1 MTAQQ
6 EPPKN
11 IFVSTDK
18 YLPGGS
24 HIAFYDGL
32 LNAEGKLKAGAV
44 ILEQQHLS
52 KSNLLSEEEFI
63 KMHGGREKVYDGFKD
78 PYTEDEKKILL
89 ENYRREPATRRALD
103 ILAEFVLGER
113 TELVMD
119 TPTAYASQKRQDE
132 AIKALTSEP
141 ELIDYLD
148 ALATIDEK
156 VNATDRFT
164 ELLLSG
170 ENFGRS
176 VLVKQYDEDGIP
188 VRLIPLA
195 SIRLGKVYCDAETWE
210 LLGIE
215 YKDYRGEQ
223 RILKKEDIIH
233 YEPNDYHLTPNTRY
247 MGAAT
252 SEPTMYTAMSLRTA
266 YEIAIPEIRKSK
278 WAPFHI
284 LQFQEIE
291 SQEKLDEIS
300 TKIQPGKS
308 QIWGHGQIT
317 VHKVDL
323 NNVNLKE
330 LYDSIIESQKEIF
343 RSFGIALVFAFQD
356 EQNRATAQFSSNL
369 MRVTKLTKIR
379 TRLRNVLE
387 PQWYEPNLRALMK
400 KAQKN
405 PELQQEGPLE
415 QYQETGLVNALERS
429 ARILKVDPNAL
440 PFKPRMK
447 FVDKKVDT
455 FLEISAAAL
464 AWYQA
469 DIIDEEMAAE
479 IGGLEQFLERIAA
492 REGQK
497 KLEKERQQMT
507 SPIGTALQ
515 QPSTMQTPQGPEAK
529 TISNPIPNLPLST
542 TPQAGSSLNK
552 NLDEETTIARAK
564 IAKELLQVLR
574 EMNAAK

>member
-1 MTAQQ
+1 
-6 EPPKN
+6 
-11 IFVSTDK
+11 
-18 YLPGGS
+18 
-24 HIAFYDGL
+24 
-32 LNAEGKLKAGAV
+32 
-44 ILEQQHLS
+44 
-52 KSNLLSEEEFI
+52 
-63 KMHGGREKVYDGFKD
+63 
-78 PYTEDEKKILL
+78 L

-119 TPTAYASQKRQDE
+119 TPNAYADQKRQDE
-132 AIKALTSEP
+132 PIKALTSDP
-141 ELIDYLD
+141 ALIDYLD
-148 ALATIDEK
+148 ELATIDER

-176 VLVKQYDEDGIP
+176 VLVKQYDQDGIP

-215 YKDYRGEQ
+215 YKDYKGEQ

-233 YEPNDYHLTPNTRY
+233 YEPNDYHITPNTRY

-252 SEPTMYTAMSLRTA
+252 AEATMYTAMSLRTA

-284 LQFQEIE
+284 LQFPQIE
-291 SQEKLDEIS
+291 SQEKLDEIAAQ
-300 TKIQPGKS
+300 IQPGKS
-308 QIWGHGQIT
+308 QVWGAGQIM

-323 NNVNLKE
+323 NNINIKE

-356 EQNRATAQFSSNL
+356 EQNRSTAQFSSNL

-400 KAQKN
+400 KRQKETGLEE
-405 PELQQEGPLE
+405 PSLE
-415 QYQETGLVNALERS
+415 QYQETGLVNALEKS

-464 AWYQA
+464 GWYQA

-492 REGQK
+492 RKAK
-497 KLEKERQQMT
+497 KEEEKMMSLTQPAPT
-507 SPIGTALQ
+507 
-515 QPSTMQTPQGPEAK
+515 QPSNMQTPQGPAVK

-542 TPQAGSSLNK
+542 TPMAGSSLNK
-552 NLDEETTIARAK
+552 NLDLQEETTVARAK
-564 IAKELLQVLR
+564 IAKELLQSLR

>member
-1 MTAQQ
+1 MSDK
-6 EPPKN
+6 EN
-11 IFVSTDK
+11 ILVSTDK
-18 YLPGGS
+18 YLPSPSHVEYYSTLKGG
-24 HIAFYDGL
+24 AY
-32 LNAEGKLKAGAV
+32 
-44 ILEQQHLS
+44 LEPAATT
-52 KSNLLSEEEFI
+52 KSNLLSEDEFV
-63 KMHGGREKVYDGFKD
+63 KAHGGPDKVYSGFKD
-78 PYTEDEKKILL
+78 PYSEDEKKILL

-103 ILAEFVLGER
+103 ILAEFTLGER

-119 TPTAYASQKRQDE
+119 TPNAYADQKRQDE
-132 AIKALTSEP
+132 AIKTLTSDP
-141 ELIDYLD
+141 MLIDYLD
-148 ALATIDEK
+148 ELATIDEK

-164 ELLLSG
+164 ELLISG
-170 ENFGRS
+170 ENFGRA

-188 VRLIPLA
+188 IRLIPLA
-195 SIRLGKVYCDAETWE
+195 SIRLGKVFCDAQTWE

-215 YKDYRGEQ
+215 YKDYKGEQ
-223 RILKKEDIIH
+223 RILRKEDIIH
-233 YEPNDYHLTPNTRY
+233 YEPNDFHITPNTRY

-252 SEPTMYTAMSLRTA
+252 AEPTMYTAMSLRTA

-284 LQFQEIE
+284 LQFPQIQ
-291 SQEKLDEIS
+291 SQEKLDEIAA
-300 TKIQPGKS
+300 KIQPGKS
-308 QIWGHGQIT
+308 QVWGEGQIM

-323 NNVNLKE
+323 NNINLKE

-400 KAQKN
+400 KRQKETGLEE
-405 PELQQEGPLE
+405 PSLE
-415 QYQETGLVNALERS
+415 QYQETGLVNALEKS

-464 AWYQA
+464 GWYQA
-469 DIIDEEMAAE
+469 GIIDEEMAAE
-479 IGGLEQFLERIAA
+479 IGGLDQFLERIAA
-492 REGQK
+492 KQAEAERMRLTTPGPGTMPLQESVPQNPQESQA
-497 KLEKERQQMT
+497 KL
-507 SPIGTALQ
+507 
-515 QPSTMQTPQGPEAK
+515 
-529 TISNPIPNLPLST
+529 NPIPSLPLST
-542 TPQAGSSLNK
+542 SPRGASSLK
-552 NLDEETTIARAK
+552 SLDEETTISRAK
-564 IAKELLQVLR
+564 IAKELLQTLR
-574 EMNAAK
+574 ELNTK